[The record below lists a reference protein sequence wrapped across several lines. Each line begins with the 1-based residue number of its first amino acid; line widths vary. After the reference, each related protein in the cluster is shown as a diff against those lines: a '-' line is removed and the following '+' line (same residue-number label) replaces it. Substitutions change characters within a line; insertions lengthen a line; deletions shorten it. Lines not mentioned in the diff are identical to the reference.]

1 MGKFDKLIKEL
12 CPDGVEWKEIGEFLD
27 YEQPTKYIVKST
39 EYSDKYDIPVLTAGQ
54 SFVLGYTN
62 EKDGLYKSS
71 KDKPVII
78 FDDFT
83 ASFHWVDFVFKIK
96 SSAMKM
102 LTPKSKDSI
111 NFRFIYHCMKN
122 IGYSNNDHTRQ
133 WIGKYSKFKIPIP
146 PLELQEEIVHILD
159 LFTNL
164 TEELTAE
171 LTARRKQY
179 EYYRDKLLMFG
190 DGVEWKQFGE
200 CATIFR
206 GASPRPIREFIT
218 TDSSGVNWIKIGD
231 VKIGEKYITC
241 SEERITKEGA
251 EKSRFVKKG
260 DLILSNSMSFGR
272 PYILKIN
279 GCVHDGWLI
288 ISNFS
293 NYYLTDFLYYL
304 LNSNI
309 YQNEMK
315 KKASFGGAVQNLN
328 ANIVKGLVLPLPP
341 LEEQER
347 IVSILDK
354 FDKLCN
360 DLTEGLPA
368 EIEARRK
375 QYEYYR
381 DKLLTFKELE
391 KIN

>member
-1 MGKFDKLIKEL
+1 MSKFDKLIKKL
-12 CPDGVEWKEIGEFLD
+12 CSGGVECKELREVLD
-27 YEQPTKYIVKST
+27 YEQPTKYIVKSI
-39 EYSDKYDIPVLTAGQ
+39 EYNDKYDIPVLTAGK
-54 SFVLGYTN
+54 SFVLGYTD

-83 ASFHWVDFVFKIK
+83 TSFHWVDFVFKIK
-96 SSAMKM
+96 SSAMKI

-146 PLELQEEIVHILD
+146 PLEVQKEIVHILD
-159 LFTNL
+159 SFIEL
-164 TEELTAE
+164 TENLKIE
-171 LTARRKQY
+171 LTARKKQY
-179 EYYRDKLLMFG
+179 EYYRDKLLTFG
-190 DGVEWKQFGE
+190 DDVEWKEFGE

-206 GASPRPIREFIT
+206 GASPRPIKKFIT
-218 TDSSGVNWIKIGD
+218 IDSSGVNWIKIGD
-231 VKIGEKYITC
+231 VKTGEKYITC
-241 SEERITKEGA
+241 SQERITKEGA

-272 PYILKIN
+272 PYILKID
-279 GCVHDGWLI
+279 GCVHDGWVI

-304 LNSNI
+304 LNSNN

-315 KKASFGGAVQNLN
+315 KKACFGGAVQNLN
-328 ANIVKGLVLPLPP
+328 SNIIKKLMLPL
-341 LEEQER
+341 LSLDKQER

-360 DLTEGLPA
+360 DLTKGIPA
-368 EIEARRK
+368 EIEARKK

-381 DKLLTFKELE
+381 DKLLTFKEIE
-391 KIN
+391 KN